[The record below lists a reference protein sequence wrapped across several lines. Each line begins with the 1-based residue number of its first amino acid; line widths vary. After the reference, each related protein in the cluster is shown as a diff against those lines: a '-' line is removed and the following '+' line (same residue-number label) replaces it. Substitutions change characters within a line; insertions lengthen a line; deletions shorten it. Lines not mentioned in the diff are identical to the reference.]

1 VAGCCFIK
9 FSFLILSSFYIK
21 AWIETIRKEVTQQ
34 SFTLLHINLI
44 SKEKRMTSINPQ
56 ITTISVGTRS
66 LRDITIYPLSLA
78 DQGKL
83 TKILSGVFQS
93 VMGALSAMG
102 DESEELE
109 DLKGTDKITETI
121 ESVAKQL
128 SNINIVETIVGLIQ
142 ENLEIVLGLMVD
154 PHEKITMEELTNEQF
169 YNLVEIIYEVNY
181 EGGSKNF
188 PALWKRALGKRME
201 EKDPKKKVKGKASRL
216 KKPSPESADGTTT
229 G

>member
-1 VAGCCFIK
+1 
-9 FSFLILSSFYIK
+9 
-21 AWIETIRKEVTQQ
+21 
-34 SFTLLHINLI
+34 
-44 SKEKRMTSINPQ
+44 MTSINPQ
-56 ITTISVGTRS
+56 ITTVSVGKRT
-66 LRDITIYPLSLA
+66 LCDITIYPLSLA

-93 VMGALSAMG
+93 IMAALSVVG

-109 DLKGTDKITETI
+109 ELKGTDKITETI

-128 SNINIVETIVGLIQ
+128 SNIDIVETIAGLIQ
-142 ENLEIVLGLMVD
+142 ENLEAVLGLVVD

-181 EGGSKNF
+181 EGTSKNF
-188 PALWKRALGKRME
+188 LALMKRAKNMSQE
-201 EKDPKKKVKGKASRL
+201 EKKDPKKKVKGKVSRL
-216 KKPSPESADGTTT
+216 KKPSPESAVGTTT